1 MPDSPV
7 APAAADGMIRVEV
20 AYARPDRQVVLPLVV
35 PEGTTVDTALRQSE
49 IELQFPEIDLENV
62 KVGIF
67 GKITRRDTVLRPRDR
82 IEIYR
87 PLIADPKEVRRQRAG
102 KGRKKKPGKGDAE
115 SGGESKK
122 DAGPENA
129 EE

>member
-20 AYARPDRQVVLPLVV
+20 AYARPDRQVILPLVV

-49 IELQFPEIDLENV
+49 IELQFPEIDLENA

-102 KGRKKKPGKGDAE
+102 KGRKKKPGKGDADA
-115 SGGESKK
+115 GGESKK